1 MTVTKPLRDE
11 HEQLLPHI
19 ESLRDVAD
27 SIGEHH
33 TGAIPGLGDAV
44 DFLTHHLLPHAQA
57 EDAALYPKVEEVMGA
72 PGATAT
78 MQRDHVEVA
87 GLIEELKRL
96 RDSLGAEPTPAQLR
110 NLRRLLYGLYAII
123 SLHFAKEEEVY
134 LPILDSGLSTDD
146 AAAMFESMEKHA
158 TSQAS

>member
-1 MTVTKPLRDE
+1 MTVTNPLRDE

-27 SIGEHH
+27 SIEEHQ
-33 TGAIPGLGDAV
+33 TGTIPGLGDAV

-57 EDAALYPKVEEVMGA
+57 EDAALYPRVEEVMGA

-87 GLIEELKRL
+87 GLIEELKLL
-96 RDSLGAEPTPAQLR
+96 RDSLGPEPTPTQLHD
-110 NLRRLLYGLYAII
+110 LRRLLYGLYAII

-134 LPILDSGLSTDD
+134 LPILDSGLSAED

-158 TSQAS
+158 SAAS